1 MKNPALENERGL
13 LGAMLAS
20 KEVIPFASDKVRA
33 TDFRSPV
40 LAQIYTTTLDLW
52 ERGEEYIDPMVVT
65 QEIGFDNTN
74 AAKELT
80 ALTGGIPSSWEYHA
94 DKVRDSGARWRLQ
107 QLGQTLAQ
115 RAESAAQAP
124 EELIGLAEK
133 ELASVATPTDDNILS
148 IRESLDQAIHN
159 LRTPDKRPSI
169 PTGFT
174 ELDDLLN
181 GGLKPGQMVIVAGRP
196 GMGKSTFG
204 VDVLRNACIR
214 HNKTGLFFSLEMGAD
229 ELTTRILAAE
239 TNTRL
244 TDFVNGNISEQDW
257 ELLQDD
263 ITRIGD
269 ANAYIDDTPGTTM
282 QSIRARARQMEAQ
295 GDLDLIVVDYLQL
308 LTSGKKVESR
318 QQEVSEFSR
327 QIKLLAKEC
336 DVPVIAIAQLNR
348 GSEMRDNG
356 VPKASDLRESGSLEQ
371 DADIIILINR
381 PGATNPDHERAGEV
395 DFIVAKHRAGRAGT
409 VTVADQLHYAKFTDP
424 VTPAFSY

>member
-1 MKNPALENERGL
+1 
-13 LGAMLAS
+13 
-20 KEVIPFASDKVRA
+20 
-33 TDFRSPV
+33 
-40 LAQIYTTTLDLW
+40 
-52 ERGEEYIDPMVVT
+52 
-65 QEIGFDNTN
+65 
-74 AAKELT
+74 
-80 ALTGGIPSSWEYHA
+80 
-94 DKVRDSGARWRLQ
+94 
-107 QLGQTLAQ
+107 
-115 RAESAAQAP
+115 
-124 EELIGLAEK
+124 
-133 ELASVATPTDDNILS
+133 
-148 IRESLDQAIHN
+148 
-159 LRTPDKRPSI
+159 
-169 PTGFT
+169 
-174 ELDDLLN
+174 
-181 GGLKPGQMVIVAGRP
+181 MVIVAGRP

-244 TDFVNGNISEQDW
+244 TDFVNGNVSDQDW

-424 VTPAFSY
+424 TAPAFSY